1 MVIGYPLV
9 MSGPQKIVK
18 WQVHVVGGKML
29 EEGIPP
35 VPFCG
40 FLVNPRIHFLWLP
53 VSATSS
59 SVSKSVELNLRLP
72 CEHVHVLLVPSS
84 FETRPAQDVSNVDLF
99 SGQGAIWKSFGL
111 DLN

>member
-1 MVIGYPLV
+1 MARRSPWMLSGLALTKSMVRALMVIGYTLV

-40 FLVNPRIHFLWLP
+40 FLVNPRIHFL
-53 VSATSS
+53 
-59 SVSKSVELNLRLP
+59 
-72 CEHVHVLLVPSS
+72 
-84 FETRPAQDVSNVDLF
+84 
-99 SGQGAIWKSFGL
+99 
-111 DLN
+111 